1 MVTSGAGPLR
11 TGASSA
17 EGPLEDFHK
26 IRTMNFPR
34 TVLAGHGVLEELPK
48 VCQTLGL
55 VSPGAVITGPIT
67 QGVAGDR
74 VVHLLEGADFHVQM
88 ILAGDATL
96 DEVARVAQIVE
107 EKGIRFL
114 VGVGGGSKIDLA
126 KTVAARLRI
135 PFISVPTSAAHD
147 GISSPR
153 ASLKGSR
160 EAFSIEAA
168 VPEAVVADTAVLV
181 RAPYRTLAAGC
192 ADVISNVTAVLDWQ
206 LAHRLRNE
214 DFASSSATLAEY
226 AARGILEHA
235 REIRPGKEESVWI
248 AIRPIIMSG
257 IAMSMAGSSR
267 PSSGSE
273 HLFAHALERI
283 APGRAMHGE
292 IVGLGTIMMA
302 YLHNADWKSLKASIK
317 EIGAPTNAKEAG
329 VERDE
334 ILTALVNAHTLRP
347 ERYTI
352 LGDNGLSRE
361 AAERLAQQTEV
372 I

>member
-1 MVTSGAGPLR
+1 MVTGGASPLR
-11 TGASSA
+11 AAATAAG
-17 EGPLEDFHK
+17 GPLEDFHK
-26 IRTMNFPR
+26 VRTMNFPR

-48 VCQTLGL
+48 ICQTLGF
-55 VSPGAVITGPIT
+55 VGPGAVITGPTT
-67 QGVAGDR
+67 QAIAGDR
-74 VVHLLEGADFHVQM
+74 VGHLLESSGLKVR
-88 ILAGDATL
+88 IIPAGDATL
-96 DEVARVAQIVE
+96 DEVARIASEVE
-107 EKGIRFL
+107 QQGIRFL

-126 KTVAARLRI
+126 KTVAARQRI

-168 VPEAVVADTAVLV
+168 VPEAIVADTSVLV
-181 RAPYRTLAAGC
+181 RAPYRYLAAGC

-214 DFASSSATLAEY
+214 DFASSSAALAEY
-226 AARGILEHA
+226 AAHGILDHA
-235 REIRPGKEESVWI
+235 RDIRPGKEESVWI

-283 APGRAMHGE
+283 APGRALHGE
-292 IVGLGTIMMA
+292 VVGLGTIMMA
-302 YLHNADWKSLKASIK
+302 YLHNADWKSLRVSLK
-317 EIGAPTNAKEAG
+317 EIGAPTTAHEAN

-334 ILTALVNAHTLRP
+334 VLTALVNAHTLRP

-361 AAERLAQQTEV
+361 AAERLASQTEV

>member
-1 MVTSGAGPLR
+1 MASGGTPSPRPAERPLATQPEEFR
-11 TGASSA
+11 
-17 EGPLEDFHK
+17 K
-26 IRTMNFPR
+26 IRAMNFPR
-34 TVLAGHGVLEELPK
+34 TVLAGHKVLEELGK
-48 VCQTLGL
+48 VSQNLGF
-55 VSPGAVITGPIT
+55 SGKGAIVTGPIT
-67 QGVAGDR
+67 LAIAGDR
-74 VVHLLEGADFHVQM
+74 SAHIMRQAGYQVD
-88 ILAGDATL
+88 ILSAGDATL
-96 DEVARVAQIVE
+96 DEVARLSKEVE
-107 EKGIRFL
+107 EKQIRFL
-114 VGVGGGSKIDLA
+114 LGVGGGSKIDLA
-126 KTVAARLRI
+126 KMVAAREHI

-160 EAFSIEAA
+160 EAFSVEAEVPAA
-168 VPEAVVADTAVLV
+168 VIADTEVLL
-181 RAPYRTLAAGC
+181 RAPYRYLAAGC
-192 ADVISNVTAVLDWQ
+192 ADVMSNITAVLDWQ

-214 DFASSSATLAEY
+214 DFATSAATVAEY
-226 AARGILEHA
+226 AAHGIIDHA
-235 REIRPGKEESVWI
+235 REIRPGREESVWV
-248 AIRPIIMSG
+248 AIRPILMSG

-267 PSSGSE
+267 PASGSE

-283 APGRAMHGE
+283 APGRVLHGE

-302 YLHNADWKSLKASIK
+302 YLHNADWKGIRTALK
-317 EIGAPTNAKEAG
+317 EIGAPTTAREAG

-361 AAERLAQQTEV
+361 AAERLATQTEV

>member
-1 MVTSGAGPLR
+1 MATGGASPLR
-11 TGASSA
+11 ASTA
-17 EGPLEDFHK
+17 TVGGPIEDFHK

-55 VSPGAVITGPIT
+55 SAPGGVITGSIT
-67 QGVAGDR
+67 QAIAGDR
-74 VVHLLEGADFHVQM
+74 VVHLLQTSGIQVRL

-96 DEVARVAQIVE
+96 DEVARIAAEVE
-107 EKGIRFL
+107 KQGIRFL
-114 VGVGGGSKIDLA
+114 IGVGGGSKIDLA
-126 KTVAARLRI
+126 KTVAARQRI
-135 PFISVPTSAAHD
+135 PFLSVPTSAAHD

-168 VPEAVVADTAVLV
+168 VPEAIIADTSILV
-181 RAPYRTLAAGC
+181 RAPFRYLAAGC

-214 DFASSSATLAEY
+214 DFASSSATLAEF

-248 AIRPIIMSG
+248 AIRPIVMSG

-283 APGRAMHGE
+283 APGRALHGE
-292 IVGLGTIMMA
+292 VVGLGTIMMA
-302 YLHNADWKSLKASIK
+302 YLHNTDWKGLRTSLQ
-317 EIGAPTNAKEAG
+317 EIGAPTTARAAG
-329 VERDE
+329 VERE
-334 ILTALVNAHTLRP
+334 EVLTALVNAHTLRP

-361 AAERLAQQTEV
+361 AAERLATQTEV
-372 I
+372 L